1 MKIILISI
9 FLANIIWQFLSLIWD
24 CLHWT
29 RGEKMIID
37 GYQRENMFR
46 DLNRNLNSIQIPTP
60 VDTNESLTKQI
71 VYKIDGNFNG
81 NIKGDNVTVILMGDG
96 NINGDIESKDG
107 EVVLIK
113 GDINGDVKANKII
126 CPDKPSNEK
135 WVAPSTFSIDLKC
148 PSCNQK
154 YTQELNTSVK
164 KIDNNRYKVDIAAP
178 YSKTKKEEPE
188 ISNYMSIRPINIKCP
203 NCHQFINKNLRIDA
217 SVVNDK
223 IFHTMIAPLD
233 NDY

>member
-1 MKIILISI
+1 
-9 FLANIIWQFLSLIWD
+9 
-24 CLHWT
+24 
-29 RGEKMIID
+29 MIID
-37 GYQRENMFR
+37 GYQKEDMFKDLLK
-46 DLNRNLNSIQIPTP
+46 DLNKDLNSIQIPTP
-60 VDTNESLTKQI
+60 VDINESSTKQI

-81 NIKGDNVTVILMGDG
+81 NIKGDNVTVIIMGDG
-96 NINGDIESKDG
+96 NINGNIESENG

-113 GDINGDVKANKII
+113 GDINGDVKADKVVCPTPPIKKTCELCRYYVNGGVNHYWCTQGDIIRRCIKCEHYEDKI
-126 CPDKPSNEK
+126 S
-135 WVAPSTFSIDLKC
+135 
-148 PSCNQK
+148 
-154 YTQELNTSVK
+154 
-164 KIDNNRYKVDIAAP
+164 DNIAAP